1 MIERHQHAGAGIPII
16 SIFFG
21 IVIRINF
28 SDHNP
33 PHLHADYQGYEALFD
48 IRTGEMIA
56 GDLPRT
62 AKRLVSDWIALN
74 HPALAENWDRAYNDK
89 PTFRIPG
96 LDRE

>member
-1 MIERHQHAGAGIPII
+1 MPII

-33 PHLHADYQGYEALFD
+33 PYLHAEYQGHEALFD
-48 IRTGEMIA
+48 IRTSELIA
-56 GDLPRT
+56 GELPRAAT
-62 AKRLVSDWIALN
+62 RMVTDWIAAN
-74 HPALAENWDRAYNDK
+74 CVALAENWDRAYSDR

-96 LDRE
+96 LDQE

>member
-1 MIERHQHAGAGIPII
+1 MPII

-48 IRTGEMIA
+48 IRTGEVIA
-56 GDLPRT
+56 GGLPRAAT
-62 AKRLVSDWIALN
+62 RLVFDRIAAN
-74 HPALAENWDRAYNDK
+74 RAALAENWDRAYNDK

-96 LDRE
+96 LDQE

>member
-1 MIERHQHAGAGIPII
+1 MPII

-33 PHLHADYQGYEALFD
+33 PHLHADHQGHEALFD

-56 GDLPRT
+56 GDLPR
-62 AKRLVSDWIALN
+62 AARRLVSEWITLN
-74 HPALAENWDRAYNDK
+74 RAALAENWDRAYSDRA
-89 PTFRIPG
+89 TFRIPG
-96 LDRE
+96 LDRQ

>member
-1 MIERHQHAGAGIPII
+1 MPII
-16 SIFFG
+16 SVFFG

-33 PHLHADYQGYEALFD
+33 PHLHADYQGFEALFD
-48 IRTGEMIA
+48 IRTGEVIA
-56 GDLPRT
+56 GGLPRA

-74 HPALAENWDRAYNDK
+74 QAALAENWDRAYNDQ

-96 LDRE
+96 LDQE

>member
-1 MIERHQHAGAGIPII
+1 MPII

-33 PHLHADYQGYEALFD
+33 PHLHADYQGQEAVFD
-48 IRTGEMIA
+48 TRTAEMIA
-56 GDLPRT
+56 GRLPRAT
-62 AKRLVSDWIALN
+62 TRLIRDWIIAN
-74 HPALAENWDRAYNDK
+74 QAALAENWDRAYNDE

-96 LDRE
+96 LDQE